1 MTSTEADLRQRVRE
15 LEAQVAELTAAN
27 EALRAGEEEFR
38 LVIEAMP
45 QIVWIARPDG
55 WHTHFNQNWMD
66 FTGLTLAESLGHG
79 WNPPFHP
86 EDRVRAAAQWEKA
99 TRTGERYEI
108 EYRLRRKDG
117 TYHWMLGRAMP
128 MRDASGEI
136 VKWFGTCT
144 DIEGVKQAQARLRAQ
159 ARLLDLAQDSIVVLD
174 LDHQVQH
181 WNQGAQRIHGWTA
194 AEAVGRPIED
204 LISPDQEQVNTAL
217 KVLLEAGEWSGDL
230 TCIDRSGREVLME
243 GRWTLLRHDDGAPRA
258 VLAVNTDVTERKAM
272 EAQILR
278 VLEKKATHDPLTGL
292 ANRALL
298 FDRLELLLG
307 QRQGAG
313 VAVAFLDLDGF
324 KPINDQHGHRT
335 GDQVLVEV
343 AERLRATV
351 RNGDVVARI
360 GGDEFVVVG
369 EADDA
374 DTALGMGE
382 RLAAAVSGMT
392 EISGAVVRVSASVGV
407 AYVGRDDDSGADD
420 ILSRADAVMY
430 EVKKRL
436 PGSAGIEGSSVRG
449 AEPALD

>member
-1 MTSTEADLRQRVRE
+1 MVSDATDAETAELRAAVEELRQI
-15 LEAQVAELTAAN
+15 VATL
-27 EALRAGEEEFR
+27 
-38 LVIEAMP
+38 P
-45 QIVWIARPDG
+45 QIVWTARPDG
-55 WHTHFNQNWMD
+55 WHTYFNQNWVD
-66 FTGLTLAESLGHG
+66 FTGLSVEESLGHG

-86 EDRVRAAAQWEKA
+86 EDRARAAAQWEKA

-144 DIEGVKQAQARLRAQ
+144 DIEGVKQAQSRLRAQ

-194 AEAVGRPIED
+194 AEAVGQSIED
-204 LISPDQEQVNTAL
+204 LICPDHDQVDTAL
-217 KVLLEAGEWSGDL
+217 RVLLEAGEWSGDL
-230 TCIDRSGREVLME
+230 TCTDRSGREVLME
-243 GRWTLLRHDDGAPRA
+243 GRWTLLRHDDGTPRA
-258 VLAVNTDVTERKAM
+258 VLAVNTDVTERKTM
-272 EAQILR
+272 EAKFLR

-335 GDQVLVEV
+335 GDEVLVEV
-343 AERLRATV
+343 AERLRETV
-351 RNGDVVARI
+351 RQGDVVARI

-369 EADDA
+369 EADDEE
-374 DTALGMGE
+374 TALAMGE
-382 RLAAAVSGMT
+382 RLAAAVSGMA
-392 EISGAVVRVSASVGV
+392 EIGEAVVRVSASVGV
-407 AYVGRDDDSGADD
+407 AFVGREDRSGVDD

-436 PGSAGIEGSSVRG
+436 PGSAAIEGAPVPG